1 MKISV
6 EITLAPFEEKYKDQI
21 KKFILC
27 IRESGFTFKENPL
40 STEIYGEYTSLMYFL
55 TKSIQES
62 FEEIDAG
69 MINLKIF
76 KSDRSKYVPFD
87 RY

>member
-6 EITLAPFEEKYKDQI
+6 EITFAPLDEEYKDKI
-21 KKFILC
+21 KNLIIS
-27 IRESGFTFKENPL
+27 IRNSGFKYRENPL
-40 STEIYGEYTSLMYFL
+40 STHIYGEYTSLMYFL

-69 MINLKIF
+69 IISLKIF
-76 KSDRSKYVPFD
+76 KSDRSKYIPFD
-87 RY
+87 

>member
-6 EITLAPFEEKYKDQI
+6 EITFAPLEAEYRDKI
-21 KKFILC
+21 KTFIIS
-27 IRESGFTFKENPL
+27 IRKSGFKFSENPL
-40 STEIYGEYTSLMYFL
+40 STHIYGEYTSLMYFL

-62 FEEIDAG
+62 FQEIDSG
-69 MINLKIF
+69 IISLKIF

-87 RY
+87 

>member
-6 EITLAPFEEKYKDQI
+6 EITLAPLEEEYKDKI
-21 KKFILC
+21 KNFILL
-27 IRESGFTFKENPL
+27 IRKSGFKYDENPL
-40 STEIYGEYTSLMYFL
+40 STHIYGEYTSLMYFL

-69 MINLKIF
+69 IISLKIF
-76 KSDRSKYVPFD
+76 KSDRSKYIPFD
-87 RY
+87 

>member
-6 EITLAPFEEKYKDQI
+6 EITLAPLEEEYKDKI
-21 KKFILC
+21 KNFILLV
-27 IRESGFTFKENPL
+27 RKSGFKYDENPL
-40 STEIYGEYTSLMYFL
+40 STHIYGEYTSLMYFL

-69 MINLKIF
+69 IISLKIF
-76 KSDRSKYVPFD
+76 KSDRSKYIPFD
-87 RY
+87 

>member
-6 EITLAPFEEKYKDQI
+6 EITFAPLEDDYKDKI
-21 KKFILC
+21 KNFIFSV
-27 IRESGFTFKENPL
+27 RKSGFKFSENPL
-40 STEIYGEYTSLMYFL
+40 STHIYGEYTSLMYFL

-62 FEEIDAG
+62 FQEIDSG
-69 MINLKIF
+69 IISLKIF

-87 RY
+87 

>member
-6 EITLAPFEEKYKDQI
+6 EITLAPFEEKYKDKI

-40 STEIYGEYTSLMYFL
+40 STEIYGEYT
-55 TKSIQES
+55 
-62 FEEIDAG
+62 
-69 MINLKIF
+69 
-76 KSDRSKYVPFD
+76 
-87 RY
+87 